1 MSVWFRWRPGGSAG
15 HIELR
20 TTLTDGTASRTANI
34 RYFVVNAPLAYNIIL
49 GRPALN
55 RIGVVA
61 SSRHMK
67 MKLPSL
73 EGAVITMKSD

>member
-1 MSVWFRWRPGGSAG
+1 MEVRE

-20 TTLTDGTASRTANI
+20 TTFTDSAASRTANI
-34 RYFVVNAPLAYNIIL
+34 RYLVVNAPSAYNILL
-49 GRPALN
+49 GISALN

-61 SSRHMK
+61 SLRNMK

-73 EGAVITMKSD
+73 EGVVITMKSDKQEAKR